1 MGRELVR
8 KQTKH
13 FDYEH
18 DGIDQRKTRHIQLQR
33 LDMACFS
40 DYFRFPVP
48 RGWYGRALPCWL
60 GAFHVLG
67 QLQNIDEIYKLLL
80 GNGVVVN
87 AECRKTDPC
96 LFLGA
101 AAFSGR

>member
-1 MGRELVR
+1 MNICQTGLVN
-8 KQTKH
+8 
-13 FDYEH
+13 E
-18 DGIDQRKTRHIQLQR
+18 KTRHIQLQR
-33 LDMACFS
+33 LGMACFS
-40 DYFRFPVP
+40 DYFRFPFP

-67 QLQNIDEIYKLLL
+67 QLHNIDEIYKLLL

-101 AAFSGR
+101 AASSGR